1 MDDINYSVHTYR
13 TGSLFFWRVFIFAA
27 FSQNNGVLSI
37 KAQRT

>member
-1 MDDINYSVHTYR
+1 MDDINYSVHTY
-13 TGSLFFWRVFIFAA
+13 LFFWRVFIFAA